1 MRLNDRLARH
11 WFPTGSR
18 RLTALTLAALLGFLA
33 APWQAATAQSLT
45 LPPLASRS
53 WLLLDVGANQLIA
66 SQAARD
72 RVEPA
77 SLTKL
82 MTAYVV
88 FAALRD
94 RKLTLD
100 QVVPISTRAWKTG
113 GSKMFVDPKKPVT
126 VDELLHGMIIQSGND
141 AAVALAEAVSG
152 SEEAF
157 ASAMNA
163 EGKRLGLTGSHF
175 MNASGLPNPQHYSTA
190 FDLGVIASAIIRDF
204 PDRYSLY
211 SVKEYRYSN
220 ITQPNRNRLLWLDP
234 NVDGLKTGHTESAG
248 YCLIAS
254 ARRSDRRMLAVVV
267 NAPSDSVR
275 AQEAQVLLN
284 FGFQAFDTLRVKE
297 KDKPVSA
304 LAVWKGKSAMV
315 NAGVSSDILV
325 AIPRGT
331 DERIKADLS
340 SQQPLLAPIARGQ
353 RVGTL
358 SVTYEGRTIG
368 EYPVVALEEVPVAGI
383 FGRMW
388 DTIRLWIK

>member
-1 MRLNDRLARH
+1 MRLSVRSTLDL
-11 WFPTGSR
+11 PR
-18 RLTALTLAALLGFLA
+18 RLVGLLLAAVCTCLTL
-33 APWQAATAQSLT
+33 PWQTADAQQLA
-45 LPPLASRS
+45 LPPLAARA

-66 SQAARD
+66 SQGARD
-72 RVEPA
+72 RIEPA

-94 RKLTLD
+94 RKITLD
-100 QVVPISTRAWKTG
+100 QVAPISTRAWKTG

-141 AAVALAEAVSG
+141 AAVALAELVSG

-157 ASAMNA
+157 AVAMNA
-163 EGKRLGLTGSHF
+163 EGKRLSLTGSHF
-175 MNASGLPNPQHYSTA
+175 MNASGLPDPQHYANA
-190 FDLGVIASAIIRDF
+190 FDLGVIAAAIIRDF
-204 PDRYSLY
+204 PERYAIY

-254 ARRSDRRMLAVVV
+254 AKRTDRRMLAVVL

-275 AQEAQVLLN
+275 TQETQILLN
-284 FGFQAFDTLRVKE
+284 FGFQSFDTMRVKE
-297 KDKPVSA
+297 KDKPLSA
-304 LAVWKGKSAMV
+304 LAVWKGKSATV
-315 NAGVSSDILV
+315 NAGVSHDILI

-331 DERIKADLS
+331 DERIKAELS
-340 SQQPLLAPIARGQ
+340 SQQPLLAPISRGQ
-353 RVGTL
+353 RVGTIAI
-358 SVTYEGRTIG
+358 SYEGRAIG
-368 EYPVVALEEVPVAGI
+368 EYPVIALEDVPVAGI